1 MQGDVFHHSVNRT
14 YFASVILQC
23 ILLVL
28 KYCIKVLKVCIL
40 FEGTGAATIENVIR
54 HVLSG
59 RVQSHGEG
67 KRRVETV
74 KLEGFVH

>member
-1 MQGDVFHHSVNRT
+1 MLFYNA
-14 YFASVILQC
+14 F
-23 ILLVL
+23 LVL

-40 FEGTGAATIENVIR
+40 FEGTGAATTENVIR

-59 RVQSHGEG
+59 SRVQSHGEG

-74 KLEGFVH
+74 KLEGVVH